1 MAREL
6 VSVVRSA
13 DVAWFRMV
21 TLALGT
27 TAPEES
33 RTVPWM
39 ALVDCVQAA
48 GSRTRK
54 AAIARKKV
62 ARILNMI
69 FSPKTKLVVGPL
81 TVWLLLTIGSLT
93 QRLRVPYCSSGV

>member
-1 MAREL
+1 
-6 VSVVRSA
+6 
-13 DVAWFRMV
+13 MV

-39 ALVDCVQAA
+39 ALVDCAQAA
-48 GSRTRK
+48 GSKTRK

-62 ARILNMI
+62 ARISLNMI
-69 FSPKTKLVVGPL
+69 FSPKTSCCWPVDCLAVDYRIFDPA
-81 TVWLLLTIGSLT
+81 T
-93 QRLRVPYCSSGV
+93 QVLYCSSGVQFRNGTEHTTSA